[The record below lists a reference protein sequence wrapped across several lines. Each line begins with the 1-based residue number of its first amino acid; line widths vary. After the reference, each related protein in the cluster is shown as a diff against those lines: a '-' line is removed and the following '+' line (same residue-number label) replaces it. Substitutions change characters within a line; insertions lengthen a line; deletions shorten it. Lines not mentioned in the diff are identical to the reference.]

1 MSEGVNDTCIVLISK
16 IPHPEHLKDFRPISI
31 CNVIYKVV
39 SKCIV
44 NRLRSLLLD
53 LIAPNQSAFIPGRMI
68 ADNALIAFECLHAI
82 KSNANERSMFCAY
95 KLDLSKAYD
104 RVEWCFLR
112 SVLLKL
118 GFQSSWVDLVMTC
131 VTLVYYTVRFNG
143 AMSVPFTRTRGLR
156 QGDPLPPYLFLF
168 VANGLSTLI
177 NRKLVTGAMK
187 ELTICR
193 NAPGVSHLL
202 FAEDTLLF
210 FRATTDQAEEVKE
223 VLVTYGKCT
232 GQQINPAKCSIM
244 FSDKCPSAMQDQVKA
259 ILQVERIVFDAKYL
273 RLPTPNGR
281 MKGDRF
287 QHLKESLKDY
297 SEKTL
302 SSAAKE
308 ILIKSVAQ
316 ALLTYI
322 MSVFKLPLRLCDD
335 LIAIIRSF

>member
-1 MSEGVNDTCIVLISK
+1 
-16 IPHPEHLKDFRPISI
+16 
-31 CNVIYKVV
+31 
-39 SKCIV
+39 
-44 NRLRSLLLD
+44 
-53 LIAPNQSAFIPGRMI
+53 
-68 ADNALIAFECLHAI
+68 
-82 KSNANERSMFCAY
+82 
-95 KLDLSKAYD
+95 
-104 RVEWCFLR
+104 
-112 SVLLKL
+112 
-118 GFQSSWVDLVMTC
+118 
-131 VTLVYYTVRFNG
+131 
-143 AMSVPFTRTRGLR
+143 
-156 QGDPLPPYLFLF
+156 
-168 VANGLSTLI
+168 
-177 NRKLVTGAMK
+177 MK

-287 QHLKESLKDY
+287 QHLKDSLKDY

-322 MSVFKLPLRLCDD
+322 MSVFKLPLGLCDD